1 MQSMT
6 LEQLRAATDA
16 GGVKGVTLKGLGGG
30 FFVEIAT
37 RTGKDAVL
45 SKARGSE
52 PRRFGNPSSALL
64 VLRGIGIC
72 VAKIDATHWDP
83 EQKDLRYQ
91 RASRGQALRDAHQA
105 AAYNQQLADDIQ
117 ASLDDPRPSLAHE
130 EVMAEMDAEIARLGG

>member
-37 RTGKDAVL
+37 RAGKDAVL

-64 VLRGIGIC
+64 VLRGVGIC
-72 VAKIDATHWDP
+72 MAQIDATHWDP

-91 RASRGQALRDAHQA
+91 RESRGQALRDAHQA
-105 AAYNQQLADDIQ
+105 AAYNQQLAGDIQ
-117 ASLDDPRPSLAHE
+117 ASLDDPRPSLSHE
-130 EVMAEMDAEIARLGG
+130 EVMAQMDAEIARLGG